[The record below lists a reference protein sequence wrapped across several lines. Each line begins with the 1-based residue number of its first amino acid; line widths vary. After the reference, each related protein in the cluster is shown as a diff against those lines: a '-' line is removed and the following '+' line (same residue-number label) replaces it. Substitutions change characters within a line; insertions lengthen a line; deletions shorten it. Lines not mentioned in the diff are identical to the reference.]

1 MSNQSDFLARM
12 NGLSSAEDF
21 FAALAVPFNE
31 QVVRV
36 NRLHILK
43 RFRDYLAA
51 VSLDGLDD
59 AALKA
64 LYAEKLAQAHA
75 DFVASDAVTEGVFK
89 VFKQVKGQ
97 AFIGLDQLEPPPSAG

>member
-1 MSNQSDFLARM
+1 MSDFLDRM

-21 FAALAVPFNE
+21 FTTLAVPFDE

-51 VSLDGLDD
+51 EALDGLDD

-64 LYAEKLAQAHA
+64 VYAQKLAQAHA
-75 DFVASDAVTEGVFK
+75 DFVTSDAVTEGVFK

-97 AFIGLDQLEPPPSAG
+97 AFIGLDELEPPPAR

>member
-1 MSNQSDFLARM
+1 MSDFLARM
-12 NGLSSAEDF
+12 NGLSTAEDF
-21 FAALAVPFNE
+21 FTTLGVPFDE

-51 VSLDGLDD
+51 EPLDGLDD
-59 AALKA
+59 GALQA
-64 LYAEKLAQAHA
+64 LYAAKLAKAHA
-75 DFVASDAVTEGVFK
+75 DFAASDAVTEGVFK

-97 AFIGLDQLEPPPSAG
+97 AFIGLDELEAPPAR